1 MRSLVISVQL
11 YACESWTVIS
21 DILKKL
27 QATEIRCSR
36 KLLGISYRDHI
47 TKPSG
52 PMMTWRYGHESRSAG
67 LTKTILQ
74 GRERADKR
82 SVGRITSLS
91 GQGWSF
97 ATPKENVKTNS
108 HGGKGLIG
116 PWRPSGHHDYRIGE
130 GASFLLTSQT
140 NQHLFIT
147 QTLTKWGNNI

>member
-11 YACESWTVIS
+11 HACESRTLIS

-27 QATEIRCSR
+27 QATEMRCSR
-36 KLLGISYRDHI
+36 KLLGISYGDHI

-74 GRERADKR
+74 GGRKGRQKKRWENNISEWTGLKFCEAQRECKNKNTWRERVDR
-82 SVGRITSLS
+82 SPAPQRSPWLQDSRI
-91 GQGWSF
+91 
-97 ATPKENVKTNS
+97 
-108 HGGKGLIG
+108 
-116 PWRPSGHHDYRIGE
+116 DE
-130 GASFLLTSQT
+130 GASFLSTPQT

-147 QTLTKWGNNI
+147 